1 MEQFMTRLVDMRL
14 GGLASRLVALCL
26 FLAGLTMAG
35 QAEFNGVQLQDGD
48 MFLTQGPSILSEIY
62 ARYGN
67 PPGDYSH
74 AGVFFYDP
82 QRRPKIMHV
91 QTSPCI
97 SDLRSFLQ
105 NYRQSAVLRKKLDE
119 AQHRRLGE
127 TLRAWSL
134 DTAILNAAFDYKME
148 DVPGRRDQFYCIGF
162 LNEIWRNSGLPPPF
176 ALGEKNEPTIIKS
189 FVKQEFGID
198 LDNFIGANSIFQ
210 NPEFSLLTEWHDPS
224 WSSHD
229 QFLLEQVLAAIVS
242 YVEEG
247 YSGRGMGLLQ
257 GWIMRT
263 VLRLKGY
270 EANAAHALHMMNQA
284 SAFHKK
290 AFERYQLF
298 VRRGQAPEP
307 CSEDAAALIRRICD
321 YYRDDYFE
329 KTRQVLPD
337 GTLRPIGAA
346 AGQ

>member
-1 MEQFMTRLVDMRL
+1 MTWHNLRL
-14 GGLASRLVALCL
+14 GGLASRLAAFCL
-26 FLAGLTMAG
+26 ILAGLTMAG

-48 MFLTQGPSILSEIY
+48 IFLTQGPSILSEIY

-67 PPGDYSH
+67 PPGNYSH
-74 AGVFFYDP
+74 AGVFFYDS

-162 LNEIWRNSGLPPPF
+162 LNEIWRSCDLQPPF
-176 ALGEKNEPTIIKS
+176 ALGEKNEPSIIKS

-198 LDNFIGANSIFQ
+198 LDNVITSSSILQ

-229 QFLLEQVLAAIVS
+229 QFLPEQVLAAIVS

-247 YSGRGMGLLQ
+247 YSGRGMGPLQ

-263 VLRLKGY
+263 ALRWKGY
-270 EANAAHALHMMNQA
+270 GKDAAYVLHMMNQA

-290 AFERYQLF
+290 VFER
-298 VRRGQAPEP
+298 
-307 CSEDAAALIRRICD
+307 
-321 YYRDDYFE
+321 
-329 KTRQVLPD
+329 
-337 GTLRPIGAA
+337 
-346 AGQ
+346 

>member
-1 MEQFMTRLVDMRL
+1 MTRLVDMRL
-14 GGLASRLVALCL
+14 GGLVSRLAAFCL
-26 FLAGLTMAG
+26 ILAGLTMAG

-74 AGVFFYDP
+74 AGVFFYD
-82 QRRPKIMHV
+82 QQGRPKIMHV

-105 NYRQSAVLRKKLDE
+105 NYRQSAVLRQKLDE
-119 AQHRRLGE
+119 AQRRRLGE
-127 TLRAWSL
+127 TLRAWSQ
-134 DTAILNAAFDYKME
+134 DSVILKAAFDYKMQ
-148 DVPGRRDQFYCIGF
+148 DVPGRRDTFYCIGF
-162 LNEIWRNSGLPPPF
+162 LNEIWRSCDLQPPF
-176 ALGEKNEPTIIKS
+176 ALGEKNEPSIIKS
-189 FVKQEFGID
+189 FLKQEFGID
-198 LDNFIGANSIFQ
+198 LDNVLTASSILQ

-224 WSSHD
+224 WSTHD
-229 QFLLEQVLAAIVS
+229 LFLQEQVLAAIVS
-242 YVEEG
+242 YVKAG
-247 YSGRGMGLLQ
+247 YSGRGMGPLQ
-257 GWIMRT
+257 GWFMRT
-263 VLRLKGY
+263 ALRWKGY
-270 EANAAHALHMMNQA
+270 GANAAQALYMTNLA

-290 AFERYQLF
+290 VFERYQLF
-298 VRRGQAPEP
+298 VHRGQAPEP

-329 KTRQVLPD
+329 KTREVLPD